1 MRDTSRFGKYALV
14 HYRGGALGES
24 PVEDCSSGDPQRI
37 RLGYGEVPQGIES
50 ALFEMGI
57 GESATVVVPP
67 ERAYGQHDP
76 AGVQVRMRS
85 EVPDGKDLKVGS
97 VLGWKSPVTQQVLPV
112 RVIEAT
118 GDFVKL
124 DYNHPLA
131 GKSLEYWI
139 ELVDIVDE

>member
-14 HYRGGALGES
+14 HYRGGALGED
-24 PVEDCSSGDPQRI
+24 PVEDYSSGDPQRI
-37 RLGYGEVPQGIES
+37 RLGYGEVPPGIENT
-50 ALFEMGI
+50 LFEMGV
-57 GESATVVVPP
+57 GESVSVVVPP
-67 ERAYGQHDP
+67 ERAYGDHDP

-85 EVPDGKDLKVGS
+85 EVPGGQDLVKGS

-112 RVIEAT
+112 RVIEVT
-118 GDFVKL
+118 EDYVRL

-139 ELVDIVDE
+139 ELVDIIDE